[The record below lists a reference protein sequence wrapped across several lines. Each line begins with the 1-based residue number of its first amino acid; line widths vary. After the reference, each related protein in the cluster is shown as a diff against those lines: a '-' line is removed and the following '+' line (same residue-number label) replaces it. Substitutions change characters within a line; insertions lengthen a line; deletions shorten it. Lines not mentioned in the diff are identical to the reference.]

1 MSRGENV
8 KCCVIYDDVF
18 LKHRTGAYHPER
30 PQRLIDIMDALKSKG
45 ILKSVALEKPWKAS
59 VSDVVM
65 VHEERYV
72 DLVRRAVERK
82 ARYIDPDTPISEESF
97 DVALYAVG
105 AVKKGCHMLFRE
117 GYDGCFTIQ
126 RPPGHHAG
134 VSGPAL
140 GAPTLGF
147 CLFNNVAI
155 AAKMLIKEYGCSR
168 VAIFDFD
175 CHHGNGTQE
184 IFYQDSSVL
193 YISTHQ
199 DGRTCYPG
207 TGFISE
213 VGEGDGEGY
222 NINIPLPPLSGD
234 DVYLEALNKV

>member
-82 ARYIDPDTPISEESF
+82 A
-97 DVALYAVG
+97 
-105 AVKKGCHMLFRE
+105 
-117 GYDGCFTIQ
+117 
-126 RPPGHHAG
+126 
-134 VSGPAL
+134 
-140 GAPTLGF
+140 
-147 CLFNNVAI
+147 
-155 AAKMLIKEYGCSR
+155 
-168 VAIFDFD
+168 
-175 CHHGNGTQE
+175 
-184 IFYQDSSVL
+184 
-193 YISTHQ
+193 
-199 DGRTCYPG
+199 
-207 TGFISE
+207 
-213 VGEGDGEGY
+213 
-222 NINIPLPPLSGD
+222 
-234 DVYLEALNKV
+234 